1 MFAPTVADV
10 ERKQIKPFVRSNSV
24 GWVARDNVPCR
35 ESEGRALGRVWD
47 RVPAGCRGRAHAQES
62 ILFTA
67 LTSAFIED
75 VMISLSIPV
84 PQ

>member
-1 MFAPTVADV
+1 MSESRLCLLYRISEFTSGNVD
-10 ERKQIKPFVRSNSV
+10 
-24 GWVARDNVPCR
+24 WVARDNVPCR